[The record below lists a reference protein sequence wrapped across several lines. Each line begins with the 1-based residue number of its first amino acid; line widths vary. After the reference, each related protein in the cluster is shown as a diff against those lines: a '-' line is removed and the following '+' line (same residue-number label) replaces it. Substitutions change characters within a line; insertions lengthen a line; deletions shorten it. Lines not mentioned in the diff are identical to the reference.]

1 MAAGLVSSP
10 LDMSDIATLIDQREG
25 PGKSGGYTRKGN
37 LRRHEVFDFAG
48 SCRTKVGPAP
58 EGPARFCP

>member
-25 PGKSGGYTRKGN
+25 PGKKRGLYKKKATYGGMKSLT
-37 LRRHEVFDFAG
+37 LPAVAG
-48 SCRTKVGPAP
+48 QK
-58 EGPARFCP
+58 